1 MAEKEERLP
10 NPESR
15 IPNPEVE
22 SRTSGDPV
30 PITGEPSSGDRHPVG
45 TRPNPQPQGLGRRD
59 MLKVLGAVPAAG
71 LAPLA
76 TAAMPRPAD
85 AVGHAAAAPTAYQ
98 PKVLDPHE
106 WKTIQVLSDIIIP
119 ADDRSGSATQAGVPE
134 FIDDWLGFKEQ
145 IAPSSE
151 EREVRGSSLLAQIRG
166 GIIWLDAECD
176 QHFNHDFVDCAWEQQ
191 KQILDRIAYPKEAA
205 PEDAAGVAFFNHLRD
220 LVVGGFFSSEMGV
233 KDLPY
238 LGNQMVSEWNG
249 CPPNVLAK
257 LELNKLVP
265 GK

>member
-1 MAEKEERLP
+1 MTEKQRTSK

-15 IPNPEVE
+15 TPSPE
-22 SRTSGDPV
+22 SRDFS
-30 PITGEPSSGDRHPVG
+30 
-45 TRPNPQPQGLGRRD
+45 RRD
-59 MLKVLGAVPAAG
+59 MLKVLGTVPAALLP
-71 LAPLA
+71 LAPAKAEL
-76 TAAMPRPAD
+76 PKPSD
-85 AVGHAAAAPTAYQ
+85 PLGEAAASTAYQ

-134 FIDDWLGFKEQ
+134 FIDDWLDFKEQ
-145 IAPSSE
+145 TAKSSE

-166 GIIWLDAECD
+166 GIIWLDAECG
-176 QHFNHDFVDCAWEQQ
+176 QQFNHDFVDCAWAQQ

-205 PEDAAGVAFFNHLRD
+205 PEDAAGVTFFNHLRD
-220 LVVGGFFSSEMGV
+220 LAVSGFFSSEMGV

-238 LGNQMVSEWNG
+238 VGNQMVSEWIG

-265 GK
+265 SK

>member
-1 MAEKEERLP
+1 MDSTGIPKSDLVAPLRRVTGWLQPRGFMAEKDERLP
-10 NPESR
+10 NPDTR
-15 IPNPEVE
+15 IPN
-22 SRTSGDPV
+22 S
-30 PITGEPSSGDRHPVG
+30 
-45 TRPNPQPQGLGRRD
+45 QPQGFGRRD
-59 MLKVLGAVPAAG
+59 LLKVLGAVPAAA

-76 TAAMPRPAD
+76 SAKAALPRPTDPVREAT
-85 AVGHAAAAPTAYQ
+85 ASTAYQ

-134 FIDDWLGFKEQ
+134 FIDDWLDFKEQ
-145 IAPSSE
+145 TATRSE
-151 EREVRGSSLLAQIRG
+151 DGKAEGASLLPLIRG
-166 GIIWLDAECD
+166 GIIWLDAVCNW
-176 QHFNHDFVDCAWEQQ
+176 QFNHDFVDCAWAQQ

-205 PEDAAGVAFFNHLRD
+205 PEDAAGVVFFNHLRD
-220 LVVGGFFSSEMGV
+220 LVVSGFFSSEMGV

-249 CPPNVLAK
+249 CPLDVLAK

>member
-10 NPESR
+10 NPETR
-15 IPNPEVE
+15 I
-22 SRTSGDPV
+22 
-30 PITGEPSSGDRHPVG
+30 
-45 TRPNPQPQGLGRRD
+45 PNPQPQVLGRRQI
-59 MLKVLGAVPAAG
+59 LKVLGTVPAALLP
-71 LAPLA
+71 LAPAKAELPKP
-76 TAAMPRPAD
+76 TDPP
-85 AVGHAAAAPTAYQ
+85 GEAAASTAYQ

-134 FIDDWLGFKEQ
+134 FIDDWLSFKEE
-145 IAPSSE
+145 IAKSSE

-166 GIIWLDAECD
+166 GTIWLDAECD
-176 QHFNHDFVDCAWEQQ
+176 QHFNHDFVDCTGEQQ

-220 LVVGGFFSSEMGV
+220 LVVSGFFSSEMGV

-249 CPPNVLAK
+249 CPSNVLAK

-265 GK
+265 SK